1 MASQHQQTARTKP
14 VPAGN
19 EEASSELHLGEFQD
33 VDTLSLS
40 EASLLLNAISENRR
54 KGKGE
59 AHETEM
65 LSKTIDYL
73 DAFSRFKNKEN
84 VEAVERLLGAY
95 PQFHKFE
102 RAQLGSLCCDNAEEA
117 KTLIPS
123 LQDKISDNELDD
135 LLNEVGKFMNQ

>member
-1 MASQHQQTARTKP
+1 MSTNHHQTSRTKP

-59 AHETEM
+59 AHETEYV
-65 LSKTIDYL
+65 T
-73 DAFSRFKNKEN
+73 FSYT
-84 VEAVERLLGAY
+84 VY
-95 PQFHKFE
+95 
-102 RAQLGSLCCDNAEEA
+102 
-117 KTLIPS
+117 
-123 LQDKISDNELDD
+123 
-135 LLNEVGKFMNQ
+135 